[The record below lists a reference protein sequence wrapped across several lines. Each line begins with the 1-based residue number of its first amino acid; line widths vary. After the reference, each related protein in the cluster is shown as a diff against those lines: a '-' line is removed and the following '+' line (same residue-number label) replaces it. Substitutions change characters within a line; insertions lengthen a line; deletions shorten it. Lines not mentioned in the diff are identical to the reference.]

1 MPRRKRKQ
9 ETRAAARDGFSNPM
23 ARLGA
28 GTPSLIESTMYPMQR
43 LTKNYSLLTS
53 LYREHWIIR
62 RIIDVIPAD
71 MVKNWITLTTGVEPR
86 LLRKVDITLRKTQLI
101 HKIREGMQWARLY
114 GGAIGVLLVKGQGD
128 SLKEPLNLSEILPGD
143 FCGMMVM
150 DRWNNLIPS
159 TEYVTDITSPEYG
172 LPKYYR
178 ITDAVTGESVSIH
191 HSRCVRFIGNDL
203 PYWESQTEDGW
214 GASVI
219 ESVFDELKKRDNVS
233 WNIAQLTFMASLRVL
248 KMNDLGQLLSST
260 DKASQEEV
268 YSTIQAQN
276 WLMSNM
282 GLQVI
287 DAADGIESHQYT
299 FGGMADVYK
308 QFMED
313 IAGAAQIPATKL
325 FGRSPEGMNATGASD
340 LQNYYDMIGQE
351 QESKLRPVLNKILPV
366 LCMSVFG
373 GVPDDLDFEFDPVS
387 EPSDQERSDLARTGT
402 ENVVTALNAG
412 LVSKR
417 TALKELKQQSER
429 TGVWTNITNE
439 DIENASNE
447 IEEEGEFGAYGGMGE
462 EEGAPDERYGVPKA
476 EQEEGKGNTL
486 PDREKGLK
494 NENRQKY
501 ALGVWDGWEENDHPR
516 KKNGQFTK
524 KGAGEGSPSP
534 EPERGKRNAGKSSE
548 KGEANRGNSLQGTFP
563 KGTIRTDS
571 TSTGSK
577 TFAGADAKT
586 FSGTLTTAKSKV
598 NKKAAWRVTS
608 VSIEDI
614 AEDHPGSICHVT
626 EGGSTVA
633 VEPNGNIWG
642 VCRNPDDSLWGREL
656 VSMAVANGGVI
667 LDSYDGNHGF
677 YVKCGFEPVSWCKW
691 DGDYKPPD
699 WSPKIT
705 RPEDVIFYRY
715 VGIGK
720 VNPEYISKK
729 GFKSSIP
736 PAGDYM
742 EAQKQQLEKVRGT
755 E

>member
-1 MPRRKRKQ
+1 MPKRKRKQ
-9 ETRAAARDGFSNPM
+9 DTRAAARDGFSNPM
-23 ARLGA
+23 ARLGV

-43 LTKNYSLLTS
+43 LTKNYNLLTS

-71 MVKNWITLTTGVEPR
+71 MVKNWITLTTGVEPK
-86 LLRKVDITLRKTQLI
+86 LLRKVDLTLRKTQLI
-101 HKIREGMQWARLY
+101 QKIREGMQWARLY

-128 SLKEPLNLSEILPGD
+128 SLKEPLSLADILPGD
-143 FCGMMVM
+143 FCGMMVL
-150 DRWNNLIPS
+150 DRWNNVIPS
-159 TEYVTDITSPEYG
+159 SEYVTDITSPEYG

-178 ITDAVTGESVSIH
+178 ITNTLSGESVNIH

-248 KMNDLGQLLSST
+248 KMNDLGQLLSAT
-260 DKASQEEV
+260 DRASQEEL

-387 EPSDQERSDLARTGT
+387 EPSDQERSDLAKTGT

-439 DIENASNE
+439 DIENASSE
-447 IEEEGEFGAYGGMGE
+447 IEEEGEFGPYGGMGGE
-462 EEGAPDERYGVPKA
+462 EAPLDESHGGKEA

-486 PDREKGLK
+486 PDTEKGLK
-494 NENRQKY
+494 KENKQKY
-501 ALGVWDGWEENDHPR
+501 ALDVWDSWEEADHPR
-516 KKNGQFTK
+516 KKNGQFTR
-524 KGAGEGSPSP
+524 KGTGEGSAAP
-534 EPERGKRNAGKSSE
+534 ETRSASALPETE
-548 KGEANRGNSLQGTFP
+548 KAKAGTFP
-563 KGTIRTDS
+563 KGTLRRDS
-571 TSTGSK
+571 TSTGNK
-577 TFAGADAKT
+577 TFTGTDAKT
-586 FSGTLTTAKSKV
+586 FSERLSTAKSRV
-598 NKKAAWRVTS
+598 NKRNAWRVTA
-608 VSIEDI
+608 VSAEEI
-614 AEDHPGSICHVT
+614 AQDHPGSVCHVT

-642 VCRNPDDSLWGREL
+642 VCGSPSDTLRGREL
-656 VSMAVANGGVI
+656 VQLAVENGGI
-667 LDSYDGNHGF
+667 MLDSYDGNHGF

-691 DGDYKPPD
+691 NGDFKPPD
-699 WSPKIT
+699 WKEEFAKE
-705 RPEDVIFYRY
+705 EDIIFYKY
-715 VGIGK
+715 VGIGN
-720 VNPEYISKK
+720 VNPKYIDKK
-729 GFKSSIP
+729 SFKKIIEASP
-736 PAGDYM
+736 DYGIA
-742 EAQKQQLEKVRGT
+742 ENVLRKTVRRKA
-755 E
+755 